1 MRIVRVFLTKMVGDI
16 VFVRKGEEYIKNSG
30 QVYKLT
36 GDVLKTANNDY
47 LYSAQS
53 IKRISPFLA
62 SVSCIA
68 SAAEIQ

>member
-1 MRIVRVFLTKMVGDI
+1 MYFLTKMVGDI
-16 VFVRKGEEYIKNSG
+16 VFVRKGEEYIKKLPV
-30 QVYKLT
+30 QVYRLT